1 MFEYL
6 FKPIRIG
13 TLELPNRV
21 VMTAM
26 HLNYTP
32 GGKVSERIMA
42 FYEERARL
50 GLSLAI
56 VGGCTVD
63 EYSGSPDM
71 LSLKDDA
78 DMDGLKRLTEAVHNA
93 GGRLFAQLYHAGAY
107 AHSIFLGG
115 KQALSPS
122 GVFSRFTKE
131 TPKEMT
137 RSEIVWV
144 IENFA
149 KAAQRAKD
157 AGFDGVEI
165 LGSAGYL
172 ISQFLSPLTN
182 KRNDEYGGPLENRMR
197 FGLEV
202 LRAVRQQVGAGFPVI
217 YRIAGNDFV
226 PGSNTNEE
234 AKAFAKALD
243 GEGVEAINVTGGWHE
258 TRVPQ
263 LLMSIPYGAFTYLAR
278 GVKEVVNVPVIA
290 CNRINDPLV
299 AEEVLRQGAGDL
311 VGMARAFLAD
321 PEILLKAKEGRLQ
334 EIVHCIGCAQAC
346 FDHVFMMKPVSC
358 MLHPRSGRE
367 FEIRE
372 GKAPRP
378 KKVWVIGGGPA
389 GMMAA
394 STAARRGHDV
404 TLFEEKDKLGGQLLL
419 AGAPSMRSDF
429 RKAAKDLE
437 VQLRNSGAKV
447 RLGEK
452 VDRGKIRRG
461 KPEVVI
467 VATGA
472 KPIVPEIKGVELK
485 NVVSA
490 WEVLEGK
497 ATIGREV
504 VIVGGGAVG
513 CETALHICESGT
525 ISAETLKF
533 LAFQRAESWE
543 VLERLITKGW
553 RRVTIVEM
561 LERIG
566 QDIGISTRWAMVQD
580 LHRLGVKV
588 ITGAKAKEIQPDGVL
603 VQRGEKEEKIPC
615 DTVVLAVGSRAMDEI
630 SEKIVGIVPEVHVI
644 GDAKNPRKAL
654 DAIWEGYEVGR
665 TI

>member
-1 MFEYL
+1 MLEYL
-6 FKPIRIG
+6 FKPVRIG
-13 TLELPNRV
+13 KLELPNRV

-32 GGKVSERIMA
+32 GGRVSERLIA
-42 FYEERARL
+42 FYEERARF

-78 DMDGLKRLTEAVHNA
+78 DMDGLKRLAEAVHRA
-93 GGRLFAQLYHAGAY
+93 GGHLFAQLYHAGAY
-107 AHSIFLGG
+107 AHSVFLGG

-131 TPKEMT
+131 TPREMT
-137 RSEIVWV
+137 RSDIIWV

-182 KRNDEYGGPLENRMR
+182 KREDEYGGPLENRMR

-202 LRAVRQQVGAGFPVI
+202 LRAVRQQVGSDFPVS

-226 PGSNTNEE
+226 PGSHTNEE
-234 AKAFAKALD
+234 AKAFAQALD
-243 GEGVEAINVTGGWHE
+243 REGVEAINVTGGWHE

-278 GVKEVVNVPVIA
+278 GVKEVVNAPVMA

-321 PEILLKAKEGRLQ
+321 PQILEKAKEGRLQ
-334 EIVHCIGCAQAC
+334 DIVHCIGCAQAC
-346 FDHVFMMKPVSC
+346 FDHVFMMRPVSC

-372 GKAPRP
+372 DKAPRP
-378 KKVWVIGGGPA
+378 KKVWVIGGGPG

-404 TLFEEKDKLGGQLLL
+404 TLFEEKEQLGGQLLL

-429 RKAAKDLE
+429 RRAVKDLE

-447 RLGEK
+447 RLGQRM
-452 VDRGKIRRG
+452 DRGKIRRG
-461 KPEVVI
+461 RPEVVI

-472 KPIVPEIKGVELK
+472 RPIVPDIKGVELG

-497 ATIGREV
+497 VPVGREV
-504 VIVGGGAVG
+504 VIIGGGAVG

-533 LAFQRAESWE
+533 LAFQKAESWE
-543 VLERLITKGW
+543 VLERLITRGW

-566 QDIGISTRWAMVQD
+566 QDIGISTRWAMIQD
-580 LHRLGVKV
+580 LHRLGVRV

-603 VQRGEKEEKIPC
+603 IQRGDKEEKVPC
-615 DTVVLAVGSRAMDEI
+615 DTVILAVGSRPLDEI
-630 SEKIVGIVPEVHVI
+630 SQKIVGFVPEIHVI
-644 GDAKNPRKAL
+644 GDAKTPRKAL

>member
-1 MFEYL
+1 MLEYL
-6 FKPIRIG
+6 FKPVRIG
-13 TLELPNRV
+13 KLELPNRV

-32 GGKVSERIMA
+32 GGKVSERLIA
-42 FYEERARL
+42 FYEERARF

-78 DMDGLKRLTEAVHNA
+78 DMDGLKRLAEAVHRA
-93 GGRLFAQLYHAGAY
+93 GGHLFAQLYHAGAY
-107 AHSIFLGG
+107 AHSVFLGG

-131 TPKEMT
+131 TPREMT
-137 RSEIVWV
+137 RSDIIWV

-182 KRNDEYGGPLENRMR
+182 KRDDEYGGPLENRMR

-202 LRAVRQQVGAGFPVI
+202 LRAVRQQVGSDFPVS

-226 PGSNTNEE
+226 PGSHTNEE
-234 AKAFAKALD
+234 AKAFAQALD
-243 GEGVEAINVTGGWHE
+243 REGVEAINVTGGWHE

-278 GVKEVVNVPVIA
+278 GVKEVVNAPVIA

-321 PEILLKAKEGRLQ
+321 PQILEKAKEGRLQ
-334 EIVHCIGCAQAC
+334 DIVHCIGCAQAC
-346 FDHVFMMKPVSC
+346 FDHVFMMRPVSC

-372 GKAPRP
+372 DKAPRP
-378 KKVWVIGGGPA
+378 KKVWVIGGGPG

-404 TLFEEKDKLGGQLLL
+404 TLFEEKEQLGGQLLL

-429 RKAAKDLE
+429 RRAVKDLE

-447 RLGEK
+447 RLGQRM
-452 VDRGKIRRG
+452 DRGKIRRG
-461 KPEVVI
+461 RPEVVI

-472 KPIVPEIKGVELK
+472 RPIVPDIKGVELG

-497 ATIGREV
+497 VPVGREV
-504 VIVGGGAVG
+504 VIIGGGAVG

-533 LAFQRAESWE
+533 LAFQKAESWE
-543 VLERLITKGW
+543 VLERLITRGW

-566 QDIGISTRWAMVQD
+566 QDIGISTRWAMIQD
-580 LHRLGVKV
+580 LHRLGVRV

-603 VQRGEKEEKIPC
+603 IQRGDKEEKVPC
-615 DTVVLAVGSRAMDEI
+615 DTVILAVGSRPLDEI
-630 SEKIVGIVPEVHVI
+630 SQKIVGFVPEIHVI
-644 GDAKNPRKAL
+644 GDAKTPRKAL

>member
-1 MFEYL
+1 MLEYL
-6 FKPIRIG
+6 FKPVRIG
-13 TLELPNRV
+13 KLELPNRV

-32 GGKVSERIMA
+32 GGKVSERLIA
-42 FYEERARL
+42 FYEERARF

-78 DMDGLKRLTEAVHNA
+78 DMDGLKRLAEAVHRA
-93 GGRLFAQLYHAGAY
+93 GGHLFAQLYHAGAY
-107 AHSIFLGG
+107 AHSVFLGG

-131 TPKEMT
+131 TPREMT
-137 RSEIVWV
+137 RSDIIWV

-182 KRNDEYGGPLENRMR
+182 KREDEYGGPLENRMR

-202 LRAVRQQVGAGFPVI
+202 LRAVRQQVGSDFPVS

-226 PGSNTNEE
+226 PGSHTNEE
-234 AKAFAKALD
+234 AKAFAQALD
-243 GEGVEAINVTGGWHE
+243 REGVEAINVTGGWHE

-278 GVKEVVNVPVIA
+278 GVKEVVNAPVIA

-321 PEILLKAKEGRLQ
+321 PQILEKAKEGRLQ
-334 EIVHCIGCAQAC
+334 DIVHCIGCAQAC
-346 FDHVFMMKPVSC
+346 FDHVFMMRPVSC

-372 GKAPRP
+372 DKAPRP
-378 KKVWVIGGGPA
+378 KRVWVIGGGPG

-404 TLFEEKDKLGGQLLL
+404 TLFEEKEQLGGQLLL

-429 RKAAKDLE
+429 RRAVKDLE

-447 RLGEK
+447 RLGQRM
-452 VDRGKIRRG
+452 DRGKIRRG
-461 KPEVVI
+461 RPEVVI

-472 KPIVPEIKGVELK
+472 RPIVPDIKGVELG

-497 ATIGREV
+497 VPVGREV
-504 VIVGGGAVG
+504 VIIGGGAVG

-533 LAFQRAESWE
+533 LAFQKAESWE
-543 VLERLITKGW
+543 VLERLITRGW

-566 QDIGISTRWAMVQD
+566 QDIGISTRWAMIQD
-580 LHRLGVKV
+580 LHRLGVRV

-603 VQRGEKEEKIPC
+603 IQRGEKEEKVPC
-615 DTVVLAVGSRAMDEI
+615 DTVILAVGSRPLDEI
-630 SEKIVGIVPEVHVI
+630 SQKIVGFVPEIHVI
-644 GDAKNPRKAL
+644 GDAKTPRKAL

>member
-1 MFEYL
+1 MLEYL
-6 FKPIRIG
+6 FKPVRIG
-13 TLELPNRV
+13 KLELPNRV

-32 GGKVSERIMA
+32 GGKVSERLIA
-42 FYEERARL
+42 FYEERARF

-78 DMDGLKRLTEAVHNA
+78 DMDGLKRLAEAVHRA
-93 GGRLFAQLYHAGAY
+93 GGHLFAQLYHAGAY
-107 AHSIFLGG
+107 AHSVFLGG

-131 TPKEMT
+131 TPREMT
-137 RSEIVWV
+137 RSDIIWV

-182 KRNDEYGGPLENRMR
+182 KREDEYGGPLENRMR

-202 LRAVRQQVGAGFPVI
+202 LRAVRQQVGSDFPVS

-226 PGSNTNEE
+226 PGSHTNEE
-234 AKAFAKALD
+234 AKAFAQALD
-243 GEGVEAINVTGGWHE
+243 REGVEAINVTGGWHE

-278 GVKEVVNVPVIA
+278 GVKEVVNAPVIA

-321 PEILLKAKEGRLQ
+321 PQILEKAKEGRLQ
-334 EIVHCIGCAQAC
+334 DIVHCIGCAQAC
-346 FDHVFMMKPVSC
+346 FDHVFMMRPVSC

-372 GKAPRP
+372 DKAPRP
-378 KKVWVIGGGPA
+378 KRVWVIGGGPG

-404 TLFEEKDKLGGQLLL
+404 TLFEEKEQLGGQLLL

-429 RKAAKDLE
+429 RRAVKDLE

-447 RLGEK
+447 RLGQRM
-452 VDRGKIRRG
+452 DRGKIRRG
-461 KPEVVI
+461 RPEVVI

-472 KPIVPEIKGVELK
+472 RPIVPDIKGVELG

-497 ATIGREV
+497 VPVGREV
-504 VIVGGGAVG
+504 VIIGGGAVG

-533 LAFQRAESWE
+533 LAFQKAESWE
-543 VLERLITKGW
+543 VLERLITRGW

-566 QDIGISTRWAMVQD
+566 QDIGISTRWAMIQD
-580 LHRLGVKV
+580 LHRLGVRV

-603 VQRGEKEEKIPC
+603 IQRGDKEEKVPC
-615 DTVVLAVGSRAMDEI
+615 DTVILAVGSRPLDEI
-630 SEKIVGIVPEVHVI
+630 SQKIVGFVPEIHVI
-644 GDAKNPRKAL
+644 GDAKTPRKAL

>member
-1 MFEYL
+1 MLEYL
-6 FKPIRIG
+6 FKPVRIG
-13 TLELPNRV
+13 KLELPNRV

-32 GGKVSERIMA
+32 GGRVSERLIA
-42 FYEERARL
+42 FYEERARF

-78 DMDGLKRLTEAVHNA
+78 DMDGLKRLAEAVHRA
-93 GGRLFAQLYHAGAY
+93 GGHLFAQLYHAGAY
-107 AHSIFLGG
+107 AHSVFLGG

-131 TPKEMT
+131 TPREMT
-137 RSEIVWV
+137 RSDIIWV

-182 KRNDEYGGPLENRMR
+182 KREDEYGGPLENRMR

-202 LRAVRQQVGAGFPVI
+202 LRAVRQQVGSDFPVS

-226 PGSNTNEE
+226 PGSHTNEE
-234 AKAFAKALD
+234 AKAFAQALD
-243 GEGVEAINVTGGWHE
+243 REGVEAINVTGGWHE

-278 GVKEVVNVPVIA
+278 GVKEVVNAPVIA

-321 PEILLKAKEGRLQ
+321 PQILEKAKEGRLQ
-334 EIVHCIGCAQAC
+334 DIVHCIGCAQAC
-346 FDHVFMMKPVSC
+346 FDHVFMMRPVSC

-372 GKAPRP
+372 DKAPRP
-378 KKVWVIGGGPA
+378 KKVWVIGGGPG

-404 TLFEEKDKLGGQLLL
+404 TLFEEKEQLGGQLLL

-429 RKAAKDLE
+429 RRAVKDLE
-437 VQLRNSGAKV
+437 MQLRNSGAKV
-447 RLGEK
+447 RLGQRM
-452 VDRGKIRRG
+452 DRGKIRRG
-461 KPEVVI
+461 RPEVVI

-472 KPIVPEIKGVELK
+472 RPIVPDIKGVELG

-497 ATIGREV
+497 VPVGREV
-504 VIVGGGAVG
+504 VIIGGGAVG

-533 LAFQRAESWE
+533 LAFQKAESWE
-543 VLERLITKGW
+543 VLERLITRGW

-566 QDIGISTRWAMVQD
+566 QDIGISTRWAMIQD
-580 LHRLGVKV
+580 LHRLGVRV

-603 VQRGEKEEKIPC
+603 IQRGDKEEKVPC
-615 DTVVLAVGSRAMDEI
+615 DTVILAVGSRPLDEI
-630 SEKIVGIVPEVHVI
+630 SQKIVGFVPEIHVI
-644 GDAKNPRKAL
+644 GDAKTPRKAL

>member
-1 MFEYL
+1 
-6 FKPIRIG
+6 
-13 TLELPNRV
+13 
-21 VMTAM
+21 
-26 HLNYTP
+26 
-32 GGKVSERIMA
+32 
-42 FYEERARL
+42 
-50 GLSLAI
+50 
-56 VGGCTVD
+56 
-63 EYSGSPDM
+63 M

-78 DMDGLKRLTEAVHNA
+78 DMDGLKRLAEAVHRA
-93 GGRLFAQLYHAGAY
+93 GGHLFAQLYHAGAY
-107 AHSIFLGG
+107 AHSVFLGG

-131 TPKEMT
+131 TPREMT
-137 RSEIVWV
+137 RSDIIWV

-182 KRNDEYGGPLENRMR
+182 KREDEYGGPLENRMR

-202 LRAVRQQVGAGFPVI
+202 LRAVRQQVGSDFPVS

-226 PGSNTNEE
+226 PGSHTNEE
-234 AKAFAKALD
+234 AKAFAQALD
-243 GEGVEAINVTGGWHE
+243 REGVEAINVTGGWHE

-278 GVKEVVNVPVIA
+278 GVKEVVNAPVIA

-321 PEILLKAKEGRLQ
+321 PQILEKAKEGRLQ
-334 EIVHCIGCAQAC
+334 DIVHCIGCAQAC
-346 FDHVFMMKPVSC
+346 FDHVFMMRPVSC

-372 GKAPRP
+372 DKAPRP
-378 KKVWVIGGGPA
+378 KKVWVIGGGPG

-404 TLFEEKDKLGGQLLL
+404 TLFEEKEQLGGQLLL

-429 RKAAKDLE
+429 RRAVKDLE

-447 RLGEK
+447 RLGQRM
-452 VDRGKIRRG
+452 DRGKIRRG
-461 KPEVVI
+461 RPEVVI

-472 KPIVPEIKGVELK
+472 RPIVPDIKGVELG

-497 ATIGREV
+497 VPVGREV
-504 VIVGGGAVG
+504 VIIGGGAVG

-533 LAFQRAESWE
+533 LAFQKAESWE
-543 VLERLITKGW
+543 VLERLITRGW

-566 QDIGISTRWAMVQD
+566 QDIGISTRWAMIQD
-580 LHRLGVKV
+580 LHRLGVRV

-603 VQRGEKEEKIPC
+603 IQRGEKEEKVPC
-615 DTVVLAVGSRAMDEI
+615 DTVILAVGSRPLDEI
-630 SEKIVGIVPEVHVI
+630 SQKIVGFVPEIHVI
-644 GDAKNPRKAL
+644 GDAKTPRKAL

>member
-1 MFEYL
+1 MLEYL
-6 FKPIRIG
+6 FKPVRIG
-13 TLELPNRV
+13 KLELPNRV

-32 GGKVSERIMA
+32 GGKVSERLIA
-42 FYEERARL
+42 FYEERARF

-78 DMDGLKRLTEAVHNA
+78 DMDGLKRLAEAVHRA
-93 GGRLFAQLYHAGAY
+93 GGHLFAQLYHAGAY
-107 AHSIFLGG
+107 AHSVFLGG

-131 TPKEMT
+131 TPREMT
-137 RSEIVWV
+137 RSDIIWV

-182 KRNDEYGGPLENRMR
+182 KREDEYGGPLENRMR

-202 LRAVRQQVGAGFPVI
+202 LRAVRQQVGSDFPVS

-226 PGSNTNEE
+226 PGSHTNEE
-234 AKAFAKALD
+234 AKAFAQALD
-243 GEGVEAINVTGGWHE
+243 REGVEAINVTGGWHE

-278 GVKEVVNVPVIA
+278 GVKEVVNAPVIA

-321 PEILLKAKEGRLQ
+321 PQILEKAKEGRLQ
-334 EIVHCIGCAQAC
+334 DIVHCIGCAQAC
-346 FDHVFMMKPVSC
+346 FDHVFMMRPVSC

-372 GKAPRP
+372 EKAPRP
-378 KKVWVIGGGPA
+378 KKVWVIGGGPG

-404 TLFEEKDKLGGQLLL
+404 TLFEEKEQLGGQLLL

-429 RKAAKDLE
+429 RRAVKDLE

-447 RLGEK
+447 RLGQRM
-452 VDRGKIRRG
+452 DRGKIRRG
-461 KPEVVI
+461 RPEVVI

-472 KPIVPEIKGVELK
+472 RPIVPDIKGVELG

-497 ATIGREV
+497 VPVGREV
-504 VIVGGGAVG
+504 VIIGGGAVG

-533 LAFQRAESWE
+533 LAFQKAESWE

-566 QDIGISTRWAMVQD
+566 QDIGISTRWAMIQD
-580 LHRLGVKV
+580 LHRLGVRV

-603 VQRGEKEEKIPC
+603 IQRGDKEEKVPC
-615 DTVVLAVGSRAMDEI
+615 DTVILAVGSRPLDEI
-630 SEKIVGIVPEVHVI
+630 SQKIVGFVPEIHVI
-644 GDAKNPRKAL
+644 GDAKTPRKAL

>member
-1 MFEYL
+1 MLEHL
-6 FKPIRIG
+6 FKPVRIG
-13 TLELPNRV
+13 NLELPNRV

-32 GGKVSERIMA
+32 GGKVSERLIA
-42 FYEERARL
+42 FYEERVRF

-78 DMDGLKRLTEAVHNA
+78 DIDGLKRLAEAVHQA
-93 GGRLFAQLYHAGAY
+93 GGHLFAQLYHAGAY

-131 TPKEMT
+131 TPREMS
-137 RSEIVWV
+137 RSEILWV

-149 KAAQRAKD
+149 KAAKRAKD

-182 KRNDEYGGPLENRMR
+182 KREDEYGGPLENRMR

-202 LRAVRQQVGAGFPVI
+202 LRAVRQEVGSDFPVS

-226 PGSNTNEE
+226 PGSHTNEE
-234 AKAFAKALD
+234 AKAFAQALD
-243 GEGVEAINVTGGWHE
+243 REGVEAINVTGGWHE

-278 GVKEVVNVPVIA
+278 GVKEVVNAPVIA

-321 PEILLKAKEGRLQ
+321 PQILEKAKEGRLE

-346 FDHVFMMKPVSC
+346 FDHVFMMRPVSC

-372 GKAPRP
+372 DKAPRP
-378 KKVWVIGGGPA
+378 KKVWVIGGGPG

-394 STAARRGHDV
+394 STAAKRGHDV
-404 TLFEEKDKLGGQLLL
+404 TLFEEREQLGGQLLL
-419 AGAPSMRSDF
+419 AGAPSMRRDF
-429 RKAAKDLE
+429 RRAVKDLE
-437 VQLRNSGAKV
+437 VQLRISGARV
-447 RLGEK
+447 RLGQRM
-452 VDRGKIRRG
+452 DRGKIRRG

-472 KPIVPEIKGVELK
+472 KPIIPDLKGVELE

-497 ATIGREV
+497 VSVGREV
-504 VIVGGGAVG
+504 VIIGGGAVG

-533 LAFQRAESWE
+533 LAFQKAESWE
-543 VLERLITKGW
+543 VLEKLITKGW

-566 QDIGISTRWAMVQD
+566 QDIGISTRWAMIQD
-580 LHRLGVKV
+580 LHRLGVRV
-588 ITGAKAKEIQPDGVL
+588 ITGAKAKEIQLDGVL
-603 VQRGEKEEKIPC
+603 IQRGEKEEKVPC
-615 DTVVLAVGSRAMDEI
+615 DTVILAVGSRGLDEI
-630 SEKIVGIVPEVHVI
+630 SQKIVGFVPEIHVI
-644 GDAKNPRKAL
+644 GDAKTPRKAL

>member
-1 MFEYL
+1 MLEYL
-6 FKPIRIG
+6 FKPVRIG
-13 TLELPNRV
+13 KLELPNRV

-32 GGKVSERIMA
+32 GGRVSERLIA
-42 FYEERARL
+42 FYEERARF

-78 DMDGLKRLTEAVHNA
+78 DMDGLKRLAEAVHRA
-93 GGRLFAQLYHAGAY
+93 GGHLFAQLYHAGAY
-107 AHSIFLGG
+107 AHSVFLGG

-131 TPKEMT
+131 TPREMT
-137 RSEIVWV
+137 RSDIIWV

-182 KRNDEYGGPLENRMR
+182 KREDEYGGPLENRMR

-202 LRAVRQQVGAGFPVI
+202 LRAVRQQVGSDFPVS

-226 PGSNTNEE
+226 PGSHTNEE
-234 AKAFAKALD
+234 AKAFAQALD
-243 GEGVEAINVTGGWHE
+243 REGVEAINVTGGWHE

-278 GVKEVVNVPVIA
+278 GVKEVVNAPVIA

-321 PEILLKAKEGRLQ
+321 PQILEKAKEGRLQ
-334 EIVHCIGCAQAC
+334 DIVHCIGCAQAC
-346 FDHVFMMKPVSC
+346 FDHVFMMRPVSC

-372 GKAPRP
+372 DKAPRP
-378 KKVWVIGGGPA
+378 KKVWVIGGGPG

-404 TLFEEKDKLGGQLLL
+404 TLFEEKEQLGGQLLL

-429 RKAAKDLE
+429 RRAVKDLE
-437 VQLRNSGAKV
+437 MQLRNSGAKV
-447 RLGEK
+447 RLGQRM
-452 VDRGKIRRG
+452 DRGKIRRG
-461 KPEVVI
+461 RPEVVI

-472 KPIVPEIKGVELK
+472 RPIVLDIKGVELG

-497 ATIGREV
+497 VPVGREV
-504 VIVGGGAVG
+504 VIIGGGAVG

-533 LAFQRAESWE
+533 LAFQKAESWE
-543 VLERLITKGW
+543 VLERLITRGW

-566 QDIGISTRWAMVQD
+566 QDIGISTRWAMIQD
-580 LHRLGVKV
+580 LHRLGVRV

-603 VQRGEKEEKIPC
+603 IQRGDKEEKVPS
-615 DTVVLAVGSRAMDEI
+615 DTVILAVGSRPLDEI
-630 SEKIVGIVPEVHVI
+630 SQKIVGFVPEIHVI
-644 GDAKNPRKAL
+644 GDAKTPRKAL

>member
-1 MFEYL
+1 MLEYL
-6 FKPIRIG
+6 FKPVRIG
-13 TLELPNRV
+13 KLELPNRV

-32 GGKVSERIMA
+32 GGKVSERLIA
-42 FYEERARL
+42 FYEERARF

-78 DMDGLKRLTEAVHNA
+78 DMDGLKRLAEAVHRA
-93 GGRLFAQLYHAGAY
+93 GGHLFAQLYHAGAY
-107 AHSIFLGG
+107 AHSVFLGG

-131 TPKEMT
+131 TPREMT
-137 RSEIVWV
+137 RSDVIWV

-182 KRNDEYGGPLENRMR
+182 KREDEYGGPLENRMR

-202 LRAVRQQVGAGFPVI
+202 LRAVRQQVGSDFPVS

-226 PGSNTNEE
+226 PGSHTNEE
-234 AKAFAKALD
+234 AKAFAQALD
-243 GEGVEAINVTGGWHE
+243 REGVEAINVTGGWHE

-278 GVKEVVNVPVIA
+278 GVKEVVNAPVIA

-321 PEILLKAKEGRLQ
+321 PQILEKAKEGRLQ
-334 EIVHCIGCAQAC
+334 DIVHCIGCAQAC
-346 FDHVFMMKPVSC
+346 FDHVFMMRPVSC

-372 GKAPRP
+372 EKAPRP
-378 KKVWVIGGGPA
+378 KKVWVIGGGPG

-404 TLFEEKDKLGGQLLL
+404 TLFEEKEQLGGQLLL

-429 RKAAKDLE
+429 RRAVKDLE

-447 RLGEK
+447 RLGQRM
-452 VDRGKIRRG
+452 DRGKIRRG
-461 KPEVVI
+461 RPEVVI

-472 KPIVPEIKGVELK
+472 RPIVPDIKGVELG

-497 ATIGREV
+497 VPVGREV
-504 VIVGGGAVG
+504 VIIGGGAVG

-533 LAFQRAESWE
+533 LAFQKAESWE
-543 VLERLITKGW
+543 VLERLITRGW

-566 QDIGISTRWAMVQD
+566 QDIGISTRWAMIQD
-580 LHRLGVKV
+580 LHRLGVRV

-603 VQRGEKEEKIPC
+603 IQRGEKEEKVPC
-615 DTVVLAVGSRAMDEI
+615 DTVILAVGSRPLDEI
-630 SEKIVGIVPEVHVI
+630 SQKIVGFVPEIHVI
-644 GDAKNPRKAL
+644 GDAKTPRKAL

>member
-1 MFEYL
+1 MEYL
-6 FKPIRIG
+6 FKPVRIG
-13 TLELPNRV
+13 KLELPNRV

-32 GGKVSERIMA
+32 GGKVSERLIA
-42 FYEERARL
+42 FYEERARF

-78 DMDGLKRLTEAVHNA
+78 DMDGLKRLAEAVHRA
-93 GGRLFAQLYHAGAY
+93 GGHLFAQLYHAGAY
-107 AHSIFLGG
+107 AHSVFLGG

-131 TPKEMT
+131 TPREMT
-137 RSEIVWV
+137 RSDIIWV

-182 KRNDEYGGPLENRMR
+182 KRDDEYGGPLENRMR

-202 LRAVRQQVGAGFPVI
+202 LRAVRQQVGSDFPVS

-226 PGSNTNEE
+226 PGSHTNEE
-234 AKAFAKALD
+234 AKAFAQALD
-243 GEGVEAINVTGGWHE
+243 REGVEAINVTGGWHE

-278 GVKEVVNVPVIA
+278 GVKEVVNAPVIA

-321 PEILLKAKEGRLQ
+321 PQILEKAKEGRLQ
-334 EIVHCIGCAQAC
+334 DIVHCIGCAQAC
-346 FDHVFMMKPVSC
+346 FDHVFMMRPVSC

-372 GKAPRP
+372 EKAPRP
-378 KKVWVIGGGPA
+378 KRVWVIGGGPG

-404 TLFEEKDKLGGQLLL
+404 TLFEEKEQLGGQLLL

-429 RKAAKDLE
+429 RRAVKDLE

-447 RLGEK
+447 RLGQRM
-452 VDRGKIRRG
+452 DRGKIRRG
-461 KPEVVI
+461 RPEVVI

-472 KPIVPEIKGVELK
+472 RPIVPDIKGVELG

-497 ATIGREV
+497 VPVGREV
-504 VIVGGGAVG
+504 VIIGGGAVG

-533 LAFQRAESWE
+533 LAFQKAESWE
-543 VLERLITKGW
+543 VLERLITRGW

-566 QDIGISTRWAMVQD
+566 QDIGISTRWAMIQD
-580 LHRLGVKV
+580 LHRLGVRV

-603 VQRGEKEEKIPC
+603 IQRGDKEEKVPC
-615 DTVVLAVGSRAMDEI
+615 DTVILAVGSRPLDEI
-630 SEKIVGIVPEVHVI
+630 SQKIVGFVPEIHVI
-644 GDAKNPRKAL
+644 GDAKTPRKAL

>member
-1 MFEYL
+1 MLEYL
-6 FKPIRIG
+6 FKPVRIG
-13 TLELPNRV
+13 KLELPNRV

-32 GGKVSERIMA
+32 GGKVSERLIA
-42 FYEERARL
+42 FYEERARF

-78 DMDGLKRLTEAVHNA
+78 DMDGLKRLAEAVHRA
-93 GGRLFAQLYHAGAY
+93 GGHLFAQLYHAGAY
-107 AHSIFLGG
+107 AHSVFLGG

-131 TPKEMT
+131 TPREMT
-137 RSEIVWV
+137 RSDIIWV

-182 KRNDEYGGPLENRMR
+182 KRDDEYGGPLENRMR

-202 LRAVRQQVGAGFPVI
+202 LRAVRQQVGSDFPVS

-226 PGSNTNEE
+226 PGSHTNEE
-234 AKAFAKALD
+234 AKAFAQALD
-243 GEGVEAINVTGGWHE
+243 REGVEAINVTGGWHE

-278 GVKEVVNVPVIA
+278 GVKEVVNAPVIA

-321 PEILLKAKEGRLQ
+321 PQILEKAKEGRLQ
-334 EIVHCIGCAQAC
+334 DIVHCIGCAQAC
-346 FDHVFMMKPVSC
+346 FDHVFMMRPVSC

-372 GKAPRP
+372 DKAPRP
-378 KKVWVIGGGPA
+378 KKVWVIGGGPG

-404 TLFEEKDKLGGQLLL
+404 TLFEEKEQLGGQLLL

-429 RKAAKDLE
+429 RRAVKDLE
-437 VQLRNSGAKV
+437 MQLRNSGAKV
-447 RLGEK
+447 RLGQRM
-452 VDRGKIRRG
+452 DRGKIRRG
-461 KPEVVI
+461 RPEVVI

-472 KPIVPEIKGVELK
+472 RPIVPDIKGVELG

-497 ATIGREV
+497 VPVGREV
-504 VIVGGGAVG
+504 VIIGGGAVG

-533 LAFQRAESWE
+533 LAFQKAESWE
-543 VLERLITKGW
+543 VLERLITRGW

-566 QDIGISTRWAMVQD
+566 QDIGISTRWAMIQD
-580 LHRLGVKV
+580 LHRLGVRV

-603 VQRGEKEEKIPC
+603 IQRGEKEEKVPC
-615 DTVVLAVGSRAMDEI
+615 DTVILAVGSRPLDEI
-630 SEKIVGIVPEVHVI
+630 SQKIVGFVPEIHVI
-644 GDAKNPRKAL
+644 GDAKTPRKAL

>member
-1 MFEYL
+1 LEYL
-6 FKPIRIG
+6 FKPVRIG
-13 TLELPNRV
+13 KLELPNRV

-32 GGKVSERIMA
+32 GGRVSERLIA
-42 FYEERARL
+42 FYEERARF

-78 DMDGLKRLTEAVHNA
+78 DMDGLKRLAEAVHRA
-93 GGRLFAQLYHAGAY
+93 GGHLFAQLYHAGAY
-107 AHSIFLGG
+107 AHSVFLGG

-131 TPKEMT
+131 TPREMT
-137 RSEIVWV
+137 RSDIIWV

-182 KRNDEYGGPLENRMR
+182 KREDEYGGPLENRMR

-202 LRAVRQQVGAGFPVI
+202 LRAVRQQVGSDFPVS

-226 PGSNTNEE
+226 PGSHTNEE
-234 AKAFAKALD
+234 AKAFAQALD
-243 GEGVEAINVTGGWHE
+243 REGVEAINVTGGWHE

-278 GVKEVVNVPVIA
+278 GVKEVVNAPVIA

-321 PEILLKAKEGRLQ
+321 PQILEKAKEGRLQ
-334 EIVHCIGCAQAC
+334 DIVHCIGCAQAC
-346 FDHVFMMKPVSC
+346 FDHVFMMRPVSC

-372 GKAPRP
+372 DKAPRP
-378 KKVWVIGGGPA
+378 KKVWVIGGGPG

-404 TLFEEKDKLGGQLLL
+404 TLFEEKEQLGGQLLL

-429 RKAAKDLE
+429 RRAVKDLE

-447 RLGEK
+447 RLGQRM
-452 VDRGKIRRG
+452 DRGKIRRG
-461 KPEVVI
+461 RPEVVI

-472 KPIVPEIKGVELK
+472 RPIVPDIKGVELG

-497 ATIGREV
+497 VPVGREV
-504 VIVGGGAVG
+504 VIIGGGAVG

-533 LAFQRAESWE
+533 LAFQKAESWE
-543 VLERLITKGW
+543 VLERLITRGW

-566 QDIGISTRWAMVQD
+566 QDIGISTRWAMIQD
-580 LHRLGVKV
+580 LHRLGVRV

-603 VQRGEKEEKIPC
+603 IQRGDKEEKVPC
-615 DTVVLAVGSRAMDEI
+615 DTVILAVGSRPLDEI
-630 SEKIVGIVPEVHVI
+630 SQKIVGFVPEIHVI
-644 GDAKNPRKAL
+644 GDAKTPRKAL

>member
-1 MFEYL
+1 MLEYL
-6 FKPIRIG
+6 FKPVRIG
-13 TLELPNRV
+13 KLELPNRV

-32 GGKVSERIMA
+32 GGRVSERLIA
-42 FYEERARL
+42 FYEERARF

-78 DMDGLKRLTEAVHNA
+78 DMDGLKRLAEAVHRA
-93 GGRLFAQLYHAGAY
+93 GGHLFAQLYHAGAY
-107 AHSIFLGG
+107 AHSVFLGG

-131 TPKEMT
+131 TPREMT
-137 RSEIVWV
+137 RSDIIWV

-182 KRNDEYGGPLENRMR
+182 KREDEYGGPLENRMR

-202 LRAVRQQVGAGFPVI
+202 LRAVRQQVGSDFPVS

-226 PGSNTNEE
+226 PGSHTNEE
-234 AKAFAKALD
+234 AKAFAQALD
-243 GEGVEAINVTGGWHE
+243 REGVEAINVTGGWHE

-278 GVKEVVNVPVIA
+278 GVKEVVNAPVIA

-321 PEILLKAKEGRLQ
+321 PQILEKAKEGRLQ
-334 EIVHCIGCAQAC
+334 DIVHCIGCAQAC
-346 FDHVFMMKPVSC
+346 FDHVFMMRPVSC

-372 GKAPRP
+372 DKAPRP
-378 KKVWVIGGGPA
+378 KKVWVIGGGPG

-404 TLFEEKDKLGGQLLL
+404 TLFEEKEQLGGQLLL

-429 RKAAKDLE
+429 RRAVKDLE

-447 RLGEK
+447 RLGQRM
-452 VDRGKIRRG
+452 DRGKIRRG
-461 KPEVVI
+461 RPEVVI

-472 KPIVPEIKGVELK
+472 RPIVPDIKGVELG

-497 ATIGREV
+497 VPVGREV
-504 VIVGGGAVG
+504 VIIGGGAVG

-533 LAFQRAESWE
+533 LAFQKAESWE
-543 VLERLITKGW
+543 VLERLITRGW

-566 QDIGISTRWAMVQD
+566 QDIGISTRWAMIQD
-580 LHRLGVKV
+580 LHRLGVRV

-603 VQRGEKEEKIPC
+603 IQRGDKEEKVPC
-615 DTVVLAVGSRAMDEI
+615 DTVILAVGSRPLDEI
-630 SEKIVGIVPEVHVI
+630 SQKIVGFVPEIHVI
-644 GDAKNPRKAL
+644 GDAKTPRKAL